1 MFAGNKLKESKEVLI
16 IPRYLAALRFIE
28 LPSLD
33 ASEIKSMAEFQA
45 IKEWPYAREEIVAGF
60 RNIGSYKKG
69 HSCIMLAIIK
79 RQQIEEMI
87 ARRKARPDSIR
98 LETELLYLHL
108 LKKGI
113 ARRSKVSL
121 IINIQKDYSEIM
133 IIDGMRPVFS
143 RGLSGQK
150 TLSEEVNKSVISYKA
165 DRNNKEVEDAVIMHS
180 LSLNT
185 ENIKACLEAL
195 FQIPINFYEDKL
207 DLNILELPLEIDL
220 LPKEY
225 IDERFNKENTK
236 QVFLT
241 YFLLFIVIFMLA
253 SFFIFKIQEK
263 NKTILVFSEKTE
275 KMQEEVDQLN
285 TFLKKTKLLKYREGE
300 GKRVIDILKEC
311 CELVPQ
317 EIFLA
322 GLDYDEKGILY
333 CKGMSRNTGSIFNF
347 IKVLEKSKYF
357 KKVEVKY
364 ATKKEIGNQEFTDF
378 NIGCFTY

>member
-1 MFAGNKLKESKEVLI
+1 MSRLDKTKDVLI
-16 IPRYLAALRFIE
+16 IPRCQAVLRFIE
-28 LPSLD
+28 IPSIHP
-33 ASEIKSMAEFQA
+33 SEIKNIVEYHAL
-45 IKEWPYAREEIVAGF
+45 KELPYAREEIVASF

-69 HSCIMLAIIK
+69 YSYIMLAIIK

-87 ARRKARPDSIR
+87 AQRKARPDNIM

-108 LKKGI
+108 LNKGI
-113 ARRSKVSL
+113 VRHSKVSL

-143 RGLSGQK
+143 RGFGGGQR
-150 TLSEEVNKSVISYKA
+150 TLSEEISKSVISYKA
-165 DRNNKEVEDAVIMHS
+165 DRNNKEVEEAVIMHS
-180 LSLNT
+180 LGLNK
-185 ENIKACLEAL
+185 ENIRTLLETF
-195 FQIPINFYEDKL
+195 FQIPVNFYEDKL
-207 DLNILELPLEIDL
+207 DLNNLELPLEIDL

-225 IDERFNKENTK
+225 IDERFNKENAK

-241 YFLLFIVIFMLA
+241 YFLLFIVIFMLV

-275 KMQEEVDQLN
+275 KMQEDVDQLN
-285 TFLKKTKLLKYREGE
+285 TFLKKTKLLNYQKEEGE
-300 GKRVIDILKEC
+300 RVINILKEC
-311 CELVPQ
+311 CELAPQ
-317 EIFLA
+317 EIFLE

-333 CKGMSRNTGSIFNF
+333 CKGMSRNTDGVFNF

-378 NIGCFTY
+378 NIGCFTN